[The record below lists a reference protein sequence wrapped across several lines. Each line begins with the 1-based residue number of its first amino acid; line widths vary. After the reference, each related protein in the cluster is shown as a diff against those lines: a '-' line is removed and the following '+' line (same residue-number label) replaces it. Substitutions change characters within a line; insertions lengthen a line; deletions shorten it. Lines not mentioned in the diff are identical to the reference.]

1 VRPFSETAL
10 GKRGAL
16 TRAAGDNALSECE
29 DWSCSLAMASIDD
42 LTHELSG
49 LLEGHYDCM
58 DRITLNGFFRMG
70 STSGGLL
77 KWWNALTGGEPLT
90 EDKLRAFAGTF
101 SRRVRAWAKQQGV
114 PLIDFAIGDTT
125 KHEQAEKLQP
135 KDPAFAGVFAVF
147 VARAPA
153 LTWDAYINPKGKV
166 VLYRPKRGALV
177 NHYYFHI
184 VDPQWGHV
192 TIRLC
197 GHPPFPALIMLN
209 AHEWVERTAAREG
222 VRFAKRS
229 NCFVEGSDLRGVD
242 KIATRLLAPGAIL
255 GLAEVCERWIYSAC
269 LCFGLTR
276 EEQRRSG
283 FAYQFSVYQI
293 EYSRNFVFHSGR
305 RLDEYYQSLVERIWP
320 VLDVPRLKTIF
331 GRCKRPHRKPGRAV
345 ERRLE
350 RTDHDLTVFK
360 LKFARLELKMYDKGA
375 RVLRVEMIARHID
388 DLRCG
393 RQLARV
399 PEMLRQMRQTL
410 FNFLDVVQAVHQPA
424 LSSRH
429 LDALATPSRRGEK
442 RIAGVD
448 LQKPRMQ
455 AVAAGVIALAAN
467 PRGFTAEELAA
478 QTKRHRPRL
487 RRKYGVRQAAYDLR
501 KLRAKTL
508 VQRIGQTR
516 RYRVRKSALR
526 TLAGWFVLREKIIKP
541 VLEGVCRPRR
551 GRPRKLL
558 TPTSCLEQH
567 YRTLQQQLH
576 ETLDYLK
583 LAA

>member
-1 VRPFSETAL
+1 MARLLDPM
-10 GKRGAL
+10 
-16 TRAAGDNALSECE
+16 NA
-29 DWSCSLAMASIDD
+29 IDD
-42 LTHELSG
+42 LTAELSG

-58 DRITLNGFFRMG
+58 DRISLNGFFRMG

-77 KWWNALTGGEPLT
+77 QWWNTLTGGAVLT
-90 EDKLRAFAGTF
+90 EEKLRSFAGTF
-101 SRRVRAWAKQQGV
+101 SRRVRAWAEKNNV
-114 PLIDFAIGDTT
+114 PLIDFATGDTT

-153 LTWDAYINPKGKV
+153 LTWDAYTNPKGKV
-166 VLYRPKRGALV
+166 VLYRPKRGSLV

-192 TIRLC
+192 TIRIC

-209 AHEWVERTAAREG
+209 AHEWVERTALREA
-222 VRFAKRS
+222 VSFVKRS
-229 NCFVEGSDLRGVD
+229 NCFVEDSDLRAVD
-242 KIATRLLAPGAIL
+242 RIAARLLAPGAIL

-293 EYSRNFVFHSGR
+293 EYSRNLVFHSGR
-305 RLDEYYQSLVERIWP
+305 QLDEYYQSLIERIWP

-331 GRCKRPHRKPGRAV
+331 GRSKRPHAKRGRTL

-375 RVLRVEMIARHID
+375 RVLRIEMIARHIR

-393 RQLARV
+393 RQLPRV

-410 FNFLDVVQAVHQPA
+410 LNFLDVVQAVHQPV

-429 LDALATPSRRGEK
+429 LDALATPSRRGK
-442 RIAGVD
+442 RRIAGVD

-455 AVAAGVIALAAN
+455 AVAAGVIALTAN
-467 PRGFTAEELAA
+467 PRGFTAEQLAA
-478 QTKRHRPRL
+478 QIRRHRPRL

-501 KLRAKTL
+501 KLRAKAL
-508 VQRIGQTR
+508 VSRIGRTH
-516 RYRVRKSALR
+516 RYRVRQPGIRA
-526 TLAGWFVLREKIIKP
+526 LAGSFLLREKVIKP
-541 VLEGVCRPRR
+541 VLRGVCRPRV
-551 GRPRKLL
+551 GRPPKCP
-558 TPTSCLEQH
+558 TPIDEH
-567 YRTLQQQLH
+567 YRALQQQMNH
-576 ETLDYLK
+576 TLRHLK

>member
-1 VRPFSETAL
+1 LAKLPSSLDAM
-10 GKRGAL
+10 
-16 TRAAGDNALSECE
+16 NA
-29 DWSCSLAMASIDD
+29 IDD
-42 LTHELSG
+42 FTRELSG
-49 LLEGHYDCM
+49 QLEGHYDCM

-77 KWWNALTGGEPLT
+77 RWWNALTGGEALT

-101 SRRVRAWAKQQGV
+101 SRRVRAWAEKNHV

-135 KDPAFAGVFAVF
+135 KDPASTGVFAVF

-153 LTWDAYINPKGKV
+153 LTWDAYTNPKGKV

-184 VDPQWGHV
+184 VDRQWGHV

-209 AHEWVERTAAREG
+209 AHEWAERTAAHEG
-222 VRFAKRS
+222 VSFAKRS
-229 NCFVEGSDLRGVD
+229 NCFVEGSDLPAVD
-242 KIATRLLAPGAIL
+242 KIAARLLAPGAVL

-269 LCFGLTR
+269 LGFGLTR
-276 EEQRRSG
+276 EEQQRSG
-283 FAYQFSVYQI
+283 FGYQFSVYQI
-293 EYSRNFVFHSGR
+293 EYSRNLVFRSGR
-305 RLDEYYQSLVERIWP
+305 KLDDYYQPLIERIWP
-320 VLDVPRLKTIF
+320 ALDVPRLKTIF
-331 GRCKRPHRKPGRAV
+331 GRCKRPHRQRGRSV
-345 ERRLE
+345 ERRIE

-393 RQLARV
+393 RGVVRV

-410 FNFLDVVQAVHQPA
+410 LNFVTVVQAVHQPA
-424 LSSRH
+424 LRTRH

-455 AVAAGVIALAAN
+455 AVAAGVIALAAA
-467 PRGFTAEELAA
+467 PHGFTAEELAA

-487 RRKYGVRQAAYDLR
+487 GRKYGGRQAAYDLR
-501 KLRAKTL
+501 KLRAKGL
-508 VQRIGQTR
+508 VQRVGNTR
-516 RYRVRKSALR
+516 RYRVRKPAIK
-526 TLAGWFVLREKIIKP
+526 TLAASFILREKVIKP
-541 VLEGVCRPRR
+541 VLRGACRPRP
-551 GRPRKLL
+551 GPRPKYPSLL
-558 TPTSCLEQH
+558 EEH
-567 YRTLQQQLH
+567 YRTLQQEMLR
-576 ETLDYLK
+576 TLEYLK

>member
-1 VRPFSETAL
+1 MNVT
-10 GKRGAL
+10 
-16 TRAAGDNALSECE
+16 
-29 DWSCSLAMASIDD
+29 DD
-42 LTHELSG
+42 LTRDLPD

-58 DRITLNGFFRMG
+58 DRISLNGYFRPG

-77 KWWNALTGGEPLT
+77 KWWNSLTGGAPLT
-90 EDKLRAFAGTF
+90 EEKLRGFAGTF
-101 SRRVRAWAKQQGV
+101 SRRVRAWAQKNNV
-114 PLIDFAIGDTT
+114 PLIDFATGDTT
-125 KHEQAEKLQP
+125 KHEQAERLQP
-135 KDPAFAGVFAVF
+135 KDPAFSGVFAVF

-153 LTWDAYINPKGKV
+153 LTWDAYTNPKGKV

-184 VDPQWGHV
+184 VDPQWGHI
-192 TIRLC
+192 TIRIC

-209 AHEWVERTAAREG
+209 AHEWVERTAARES
-222 VRFAKRS
+222 VSFAKRS

-242 KIATRLLAPGAIL
+242 KIAARLLTPGAVL
-255 GLAEVCERWIYSAC
+255 GLAEVCGRWIYSAC

-276 EEQRRSG
+276 EEQVRSG

-293 EYSRNFVFHSGR
+293 EYSRNLVFHSGR
-305 RLDEYYQSLVERIWP
+305 RLDEYYQSLVERLWP
-320 VLDVPRLKTIF
+320 ALDVPRLKTIF
-331 GRCKRPHRKPGRAV
+331 GRDKRPHRKRGRTV
-345 ERRLE
+345 ERRIE
-350 RTDHDLTVFK
+350 RTEHDLTVFK

-388 DLRCG
+388 GLRCG

-410 FNFLDVVQAVHQPA
+410 LNFLDVVQAVHQPA

-429 LDALATPSRRGEK
+429 LDALAAPSRRGEK

-487 RRKYGVRQAAYDLR
+487 RRKHGVRQAAYDLR
-501 KLRAKTL
+501 KLRAKRL
-508 VQRIGQTR
+508 VERIGKTR
-516 RYRVRKSALR
+516 RYRVRKRALR
-526 TLAGWFVLREKIIKP
+526 TLAGWFVLREKVIKP
-541 VLEGVCRPRR
+541 VLDGVCRPRR
-551 GRPRKLL
+551 GRPPKELMPPSRLEAHYRKLQ
-558 TPTSCLEQH
+558 QH
-567 YRTLQQQLH
+567 LH
-576 ETLDYLK
+576 QTLDHLK

>member
-1 VRPFSETAL
+1 MNANDDFTRELCAL
-10 GKRGAL
+10 
-16 TRAAGDNALSECE
+16 
-29 DWSCSLAMASIDD
+29 LA
-42 LTHELSG
+42 
-49 LLEGHYDCM
+49 GHYDCM
-58 DRITLNGFFRMG
+58 DRISLNGYYRVG

-77 KWWNALTGGEPLT
+77 KWWNALTGNQPLT

-101 SRRVRAWAKQQGV
+101 SRRVRAWAEKNQV
-114 PLIDFAIGDTT
+114 PLIDFALGDTT

-135 KDPAFAGVFAVF
+135 KDPAFTGVFAVF

-153 LTWDAYINPKGKV
+153 LIWDAYTNPKGKI
-166 VLYRPKRGALV
+166 VLYRPKRGVLV

-192 TIRLC
+192 TIRIC

-229 NCFVEGSDLRGVD
+229 NCFVESSDLRGVD
-242 KIATRLLAPGAIL
+242 KIAARLLAPGAVL

-276 EEQRRSG
+276 EEQVRSG
-283 FAYQFSVYQI
+283 FAYQFSVCQI

-305 RLDEYYQSLVERIWP
+305 RLDEYYQSLIERIWP
-320 VLDVPRLKTIF
+320 ALDVPRLKTIF
-331 GRCKRPHRKPGRAV
+331 GRCRRPHRKRGRSV
-345 ERRLE
+345 ERRIE
-350 RTDHDLTVFK
+350 RTEHDLTVFK
-360 LKFARLELKMYDKGA
+360 LKFTRLELKMYDKGA
-375 RVLRVEMIARHID
+375 RVLRVEMIARHVD

-410 FNFLDVVQAVHQPA
+410 LNFLDVVQAVHQPA
-424 LSSRH
+424 LSAWH
-429 LDALATPSRRGEK
+429 LDALATPARRGEK

-455 AVAAGVIALAAN
+455 AVAAGVIALA
-467 PRGFTAEELAA
+467 PSPHGFTAEALAA

-501 KLRAKTL
+501 KLRAKGL
-508 VQRIGQTR
+508 VQRVGKTR
-516 RYRVRKSALR
+516 RYRVRKAALR
-526 TLAGWFVLREKIIKP
+526 TLAGWFVLREKVIKP
-541 VLEGVCRPRR
+541 VLDGVCRPRR
-551 GRPRKLL
+551 GRPRKRLAL
-558 TPTSCLEQH
+558 PSPLEEH
-567 YRTLQQQLH
+567 YRALQQQMH
-576 ETLDYLK
+576 NTLDHLK